1 MAGAG
6 HYGEGDGNGEK
17 SAFRWIDAARYTVA
31 AVVLVL
37 IVAVIVN
44 AIKLVLR
51 PEPLSLSIVG
61 GTVFVRRLQPPPPPA
76 SLEFDLNLRAKNPSG
91 RAHMYFRDIVGYLF
105 DSNMSAAAADPGPG
119 SFIYSPLSDMAVLPL
134 GTMDNFAQVNGTR
147 ALMTESYFD
156 ELYNGNSSAS
166 IRGVTVRLDGVVVTE
181 VAVKDT
187 TRNTT
192 YYCGPVLVVR
202 GDPSDAAF
210 QDTPDAPCTD
220 QEQGGQQ
227 LGS

>member
-6 HYGEGDGNGEK
+6 HYGEGDAGGEK

-44 AIKLVLR
+44 AIKLV
-51 PEPLSLSIVG
+51 
-61 GTVFVRRLQPPPPPA
+61 
-76 SLEFDLNLRAKNPSG
+76 
-91 RAHMYFRDIVGYLF
+91 
-105 DSNMSAAAADPGPG
+105 
-119 SFIYSPLSDMAVLPL
+119 
-134 GTMDNFAQVNGTR
+134 NGTR

-166 IRGVTVRLDGVVVTE
+166 IRGVTARLDGVLVTE

-192 YYCGPVLVVR
+192 YYCGPVLVVH
-202 GDPSDAAF
+202 GDPGDAAF

-220 QEQGGQQ
+220 QEQRGQ
-227 LGS
+227 LGSS